1 MLEADRWNRV
11 KELFQAA
18 LDQEPDQRSGFL
30 GRACGP
36 DDMLRL
42 EVESLLTAHQ
52 VAGTFAEQP
61 AIAALIPPVI
71 PTPDSTEETP
81 QLQVGYQLGAY
92 AIKEFIAAG
101 GMGEVYR
108 AGDAKLGRDV
118 AIKILPRLFTAD
130 ANRVARLEREA
141 RFLAALSHPHIGAIY
156 GFEEADG
163 LRWLVL
169 EMVEGETLADRLRRG
184 ALRLVDAL
192 GIARQITEALDA
204 AHEKGIVHRDLK
216 PANIGITPSGTVKV
230 LDFGLAKAF
239 TADGSD
245 ADLSPLPTVTAA
257 MTRDGVIVGTP
268 AYMSPEQARGQ
279 AVDKRTDIWAFG
291 CVLYEMLT
299 GSRAF
304 AGDDV
309 SDALARVLMKEPDWE
324 ALPATTP
331 LAIRRLLLRC
341 LAKDRRQRLSD
352 AADARLEIEDAQTTP
367 FGEAV
372 VGLPARHVP
381 TWRRIV
387 PSIAAALIAG
397 LLVGGTGMFW
407 VQSRTRPA
415 VTSLSG
421 TSSGPLTHTTIELP
435 AIAPLALG
443 SHIPAVGHDSP
454 VVALSP
460 DGTHVAYVG
469 QSGART
475 MLYLRRVA
483 STEVRPV
490 GGSEGA
496 IHPFFSPDGQ
506 WIGFLTDDKVKKVSV
521 QGGEPITLCDA
532 STPLQAWWTQNDVIH
547 FSENEGNQLS
557 RVSAEGGRATSVI
570 NTFAISNM
578 TSKRYSRFFS
588 DVLPGGK
595 SVMTTSWSHG
605 ISADYADVELFDIE
619 TMQATLLI
627 RSGYGARYV
636 APGYV
641 VFGRSGSIFAVRFD
655 ADRRDIQGQP
665 VRLVTGASMESL
677 FGQVHA
683 AVSGSGVLA
692 YVPGGDRSVGTLAW
706 VNRKGVV
713 ELVEAPPR
721 VYGVARLAP
730 NGKRLAAEVADV
742 TDYIWIYDF
751 ERREGRRLSGME
763 HRTGWPA
770 WAPDSLQLAFRSAMA
785 DAPNRIFIRNVDDD
799 GAAPTEIAS
808 GSGASG
814 VIRWSPDGKT
824 LGFFFGRDIR
834 FASLDGKPEVTVN
847 HGMGSNLWDF
857 SPDGRW
863 WAHSFLGPTGQWEI
877 GVRSYPDGKVS
888 RQITVDGGVEPVWC
902 RCGELFYRK
911 GNRWFSTKISTTPEL
926 RWDPPHLV
934 FQTDFIDAFGTSYD
948 ISPNGDRVLVVK
960 QAERDIQTKLHIVTN
975 WFEELKRKVP

>member
-1 MLEADRWNRV
+1 MSRAMPSERWRQTSQ
-11 KELFQAA
+11 LYHAA
-18 LDQEPDQRSGFL
+18 LELEVRQRAVFL
-30 GRACGP
+30 EQACAG
-36 DDMLRL
+36 DEGLRL
-42 EVESLLTAHQ
+42 EVESLLA
-52 VAGTFAEQP
+52 QP
-61 AIAALIPPVI
+61 ASAEAFLAQPAAALAARLVSDINPSMRTGQRI
-71 PTPDSTEETP
+71 
-81 QLQVGYQLGAY
+81 GAY
-92 AIKEFIAAG
+92 QVQALLGAG

-108 AGDAKLGRDV
+108 ARDTKLGRDV
-118 AIKILPRLFTAD
+118 AIKILPRIFTGD
-130 ANRVARLEREA
+130 PERLARFEREA
-141 RFLAALSHPHIGAIY
+141 RMLASLNHPQIGAIY
-156 GFEEADG
+156 GVEESDG
-163 LRWLVL
+163 GRALIL
-169 EMVEGETLADRLRRG
+169 ELVEGPTLADRLAKG
-184 ALRLVDAL
+184 PIPLTESL
-192 GIARQITEALDA
+192 GIARQIADALDA
-204 AHEKGIVHRDLK
+204 AHERGIVHRDLK
-216 PANIGITPSGTVKV
+216 PANIKITPDGVVKV
-230 LDFGLAKAF
+230 LDFGLAKLSASNG
-239 TADGSD
+239 TDR
-245 ADLSPLPTVTAA
+245 DLSQSPTLTVGG
-257 MTRDGVIVGTP
+257 TREGAILGTT

-324 ALPATTP
+324 TLPATTP
-331 LAIRRLLLRC
+331 LAIRRLLHRC

-372 VGLPARHVP
+372 VGLPAPHVP
-381 TWRRIV
+381 TSRRVV

-397 LLVGGTGMFW
+397 LFVGGTAIFW

-415 VTSLSG
+415 ATSLSG

-435 AIAPLALG
+435 ATAPLALG

-469 QSGART
+469 QSGVRT

-483 STEVRPV
+483 STEVRQV

-496 IHPFFSPDGQ
+496 IYPFFSPDGQ

-521 QGGEPITLCDA
+521 QGGEPIALCDA

-570 NTFAISNM
+570 NTGTISKV

-619 TMQATLLI
+619 TMQAKLLI

-641 VFGRSGSIFAVRFD
+641 VFGRSGSIFAVRFN
-655 ADRRDIQGQP
+655 AERRDIQGQP

-683 AVSGSGVLA
+683 AVSSSGVLA
-692 YVPGGDRSVGTLAW
+692 YVPGGDRSVGRLAW

-713 ELVEAPPR
+713 ELLEAPPR
-721 VYGVARLAP
+721 VYGVARLSP
-730 NGKRLAAEVADV
+730 NGKRLATEVGDV
-742 TDYIWIYDF
+742 TDYVWVYDF

-799 GAAPTEIAS
+799 GAAATEIAS

-824 LGFFFGRDIR
+824 LGFFFGDDIR
-834 FASLDGKPEVTVN
+834 FTSLDGKPEVTVN

-863 WAHSFLGPTGQWEI
+863 WAHSFLGPTGQWEV

-911 GNRWFSTKISTTPEL
+911 GNRWFSTKISTAPEL
-926 RWDPPHLV
+926 RWDPPRLV
-934 FQTDFIDAFGTSYD
+934 FQTDFIDARGTSYD

-960 QAERDIQTKLHIVTN
+960 QAERDIQTKLQIVTN
-975 WFEELKRKVP
+975 WFEELERKVP